1 MLDCRGDSV
10 NEFLNLRVRRRRR
23 GRRSRTVIRPSSWR
37 HAGSRCGG
45 QGARPDGT
53 LRIAT
58 RPVCRHAVGLR
69 ASVVPSRPGDT
80 RAPALPH
87 ASPESSSSAS
97 GPSVTMDGYMRS
109 STSIT
114 PAQLPDVLLHVA
126 VTRPVFIWGQPGIG
140 KSSLVAAFAASLGL
154 ECVSLLGTQLA
165 PEDLIGVPQIFDAP
179 TGPRSRFCPPAIV
192 ARDDPY
198 CLFLDELN
206 GATHEVQKAFY
217 SLILERRLGDF
228 HLHPEAVV
236 IGAGNRS
243 QDSAIVRPM
252 SSALVNRL
260 VHVHLSASP
269 RDWLAW
275 ARAAGVHPWV
285 LEYVALR
292 PDHLT
297 AAPPNHEEP
306 FSTPRSWHMLSDA
319 LHSYG
324 DGIADDD
331 VYVLAAGC
339 LSPPHAGQFRA
350 FVKQLR
356 HAWDLDGILKGT
368 RRWPADPA
376 DRDVLFFLAQSLRA
390 RLAKEL
396 PADKRGASQVAI
408 QLAHRA
414 KALLVDLAD
423 ISLEI
428 AQVVVAADG
437 DDADGSDGAGLP
449 TWFLTEVVRDLP
461 RLVAGRTAS

>member
-1 MLDCRGDSV
+1 MHSSV
-10 NEFLNLRVRRRRR
+10 
-23 GRRSRTVIRPSSWR
+23 
-37 HAGSRCGG
+37 
-45 QGARPDGT
+45 
-53 LRIAT
+53 
-58 RPVCRHAVGLR
+58 
-69 ASVVPSRPGDT
+69 
-80 RAPALPH
+80 
-87 ASPESSSSAS
+87 
-97 GPSVTMDGYMRS
+97 
-109 STSIT
+109 SIT

-126 VTRPVFIWGQPGIG
+126 VTRPVFLWGQPGIG
-140 KSSLVAAFAASLGL
+140 KSSLVADFAKSLGL
-154 ECVSLLGTQLA
+154 DCVSLLGTQLA
-165 PEDLIGVPQIFDAP
+165 PEDLIGVPQIFDTP
-179 TGPRSRFCPPAIV
+179 TGPRSRFCPPSMV

-206 GATHEVQKAFY
+206 GASLEVQKAFY

-228 HLHPEAVV
+228 RLHPGAIV

-252 SSALVNRL
+252 SSALVNRM

-269 RDWLAW
+269 RDWLDW
-275 ARAAGVHPWV
+275 ARRSAIHPWV
-285 LEYVALR
+285 LEYIALR

-297 AAPPNHEEP
+297 ATPPKHEEP
-306 FSTPRSWHMLSDA
+306 FSTPRAWHMLSDA
-319 LHSYG
+319 LYSYG
-324 DGIADDD
+324 DVIADADLF
-331 VYVLAAGC
+331 VLAAGC
-339 LSPPHAGQFRA
+339 LSPAHAGQFRA

-356 HAWDLDGILKGT
+356 HAWDLEGILKGT
-368 RRWPADPA
+368 LRWPSEPA

-396 PADKRGASQVAI
+396 AAERKGLSPSAT

-428 AQVVVAADG
+428 AQVVVAAEG
-437 DDADGSDGAGLP
+437 PDADGSDGTALP

-461 RLVAGRTAS
+461 RLVAGRDS